1 MWQFCAGAGTLW
13 HRSRQVATTAPDQHQ
28 GTGLKYS
35 LNAIPQCT
43 PVGQVRLESD
53 TPNRPPAAAAALLL
67 VLLLRCC
74 VCSGYGYGAGIR
86 IDSPLGPVRLEY
98 AWNEQRSGRFHV
110 ALGYD

>member
-1 MWQFCAGAGTLW
+1 MNLILPIPDCP
-13 HRSRQVATTAPDQHQ
+13 AT
-28 GTGLKYS
+28 
-35 LNAIPQCT
+35 
-43 PVGQVRLESD
+43 
-53 TPNRPPAAAAALLL
+53 
-67 VLLLRCC
+67 VLLLLLSWCS